1 MKKRKLLIAL
11 LCGALVCL
19 PLAGCNNKNGAS
31 GTDSSVQSE
40 AEQLRQ
46 QSGIYKRCVCHG
58 YLYDTDRLWRKC
70 TGSSGSGYC

>member
-40 AEQLRQ
+40 VSEESRTAQTAVRNIQAMCLPW
-46 QSGIYKRCVCHG
+46 I
-58 YLYDTDRLWRKC
+58 LI
-70 TGSSGSGYC
+70 

>member
-31 GTDSSVQSE
+31 GTDSSYRVKFQKCRR
-40 AEQLRQ
+40 AEQLRRSQ
-46 QSGIYKRCVCHG
+46 EYTSDVFA
-58 YLYDTDRLWRKC
+58 DT
-70 TGSSGSGYC
+70 